1 MSSTTS
7 PGSDRSTASDT
18 NSGASANVARENYYG
33 KDAERKP
40 MSGSDSQG
48 AAQDSGSDGHGLHA
62 AGHEHV
68 NDLAHQAQQLCH
80 DSMESM
86 KSYIAQHPVSSVGIA
101 VAAGCVLSMMLKEQ
115 NPLRDHSR
123 H

>member
-7 PGSDRSTASDT
+7 PGSDRSTANET

-33 KDAERKP
+33 KDTERKA
-40 MSGSDSQG
+40 MSGRDAEG
-48 AAQDSGSDGHGLHA
+48 AAQTSGNEAHDMHA
-62 AGHEHV
+62 DGHEHMS
-68 NDLAHQAQQLCH
+68 DLAHQAQQLCH

-86 KSYIAQHPVSSVGIA
+86 KSYISQHPVSSVGIA
-101 VAAGCVLSMMLKEQ
+101 MAAGCVLSMMLKEQ
-115 NPLRDHSR
+115 SPLRDHSR